1 MNDQILQLPPLANST
16 SDLVHW
22 SEIDLSDPTYS
33 SNPQMKN
40 FRSKLLVLAAIFV
53 SVSSALAEEG
63 MYPISAINNLDL
75 KENGLQLTA
84 DQIFNPAETC
94 LVDGICRV
102 NGCTGSFVSPKG
114 LIITNHHCA
123 YRAIQSASTAE
134 NDWLRNGFFSQSLK
148 EEIPAPGYVVRITES
163 FQDVSEQV
171 LSAVDT
177 SMTAADRSKAIEK
190 RRKELEKK
198 AEDENPGMRADIA
211 EMFTGKSY
219 VLFLY
224 TYIRDVRLVFAPP
237 SSVGNFGGA
246 VDNWEWPRHTGDFS
260 FMRAYV
266 APDGST
272 SEYNENNI
280 PYQPKRFIQVASAG
294 ANDGD
299 FVFLLGYPGRTAR
312 HKTASFLEYE
322 QNIRLP
328 FIVELYNWQLATMA
342 EESKKDRAVALKHSS
357 RRQGLANVEKRSR
370 GQLKGLVRKDIVS
383 TRRAAEAELQDF
395 IDTDANRKQKYG
407 SLLGEIDAVYREM
420 SKSADYELTLSNV
433 VSACRGMALAYAI
446 YDAACERAKPDL
458 DREAAYMDRNIARTT
473 DRAILGW
480 KDWHHD
486 TDMKMLAEMKRRLRQ
501 IPQANSTT
509 ATKAF
514 LDDQS
519 FGNESFEKSKFND
532 ETFIRSLFK
541 QSPDELEQIEDP
553 FLQAVIR
560 LYPEFKRMRE
570 QGKAIDGKLGQ
581 LYGELIDVK
590 QEFQKASFVPDA
602 NGTLRM
608 TYGQVKGY
616 SPEDAVYKFPA
627 TTLRGVIEKT
637 TGEEPFI
644 TPDRIQE
651 LYHKGEFGKFLHPR
665 LQQVPVALLY
675 NTDTTGGNS
684 GSPILNG
691 RGELV
696 GVNFDR
702 AFEATINDFAWN
714 ESYSRSIGVDI
725 RYVLWVTGMVYDA
738 QRLLKEMGIN

>member
-1 MNDQILQLPPLANST
+1 MKQLAILLA
-16 SDLVHW
+16 VC
-22 SEIDLSDPTYS
+22 
-33 SNPQMKN
+33 
-40 FRSKLLVLAAIFV
+40 FFA
-53 SVSSALAEEG
+53 SSAIAEEG
-63 MYPISAINNLDL
+63 MYPISAIDRMDL
-75 KENGLQLTA
+75 KAKGLQLTA
-84 DQIFNPAETC
+84 SQIFNPDETC

-102 NGCTGSFVSPKG
+102 NGCTGSFVSPNG

-134 NDWLRNGFFSQSLK
+134 NDWLKNGFFSKSQK

-163 FQDVSEQV
+163 YKDVSTEV
-171 LSAVDT
+171 LSAVDA
-177 SMTAADRSKAIEK
+177 SMSAADRSKAIEK

-198 AEDENPGMRADIA
+198 AEEENPGMRADIS

-272 SEYNENNI
+272 SEYNKNNV
-280 PYQPKRFIQVASAG
+280 PYQPKRFIQVSPAG
-294 ANDGD
+294 ANEGD

-322 QNIRLP
+322 QNVRLP
-328 FIVELYNWQLATMA
+328 FVVDLYNWQLDTMA
-342 EESKKDRAVALKHSS
+342 RNSKNNRAVALKHSS
-357 RRQGLANVEKRSR
+357 RKQSLANVEKRSR
-370 GQLKGLVRKDIVS
+370 GQLKGLVRKDIVA
-383 TRRAAEAELQDF
+383 TRRAAEAELQNF
-395 IDTDANRKQKYG
+395 IESDADRKQTYG
-407 SLLGEIDAVYREM
+407 SIMKELDGVYREIGE
-420 SKSADYELTLSNV
+420 SAKYELTMTNL
-433 VSACRGMALAYAI
+433 VSACRGLGLAYTI
-446 YDAACERAKPDL
+446 YDAAAERAKSDL
-458 DREAAYMDRNIARTT
+458 DREAAYMDRNIERTV

-480 KDWHHD
+480 KDWHRE
-486 TDMKMLAEMKRRLRQ
+486 TDMEMLGEMKRRLRKTSA
-501 IPQANSTT
+501 ANSK
-509 ATKAF
+509 AEVKAF
-514 LDDQS
+514 LDDDS
-519 FGNESFEKSKFND
+519 FGEDSFSKSKFND
-532 ETFIRSLFK
+532 EAFIRSLFEK
-541 QSPDELEQIEDP
+541 TPEELKGVDDP
-553 FLQAVIR
+553 FLNAVIG
-560 LYPEFKRMRE
+560 LYPEYVRMRE
-570 QGKAIDGKLGQ
+570 HGKEVEGKLGR

-590 QEFQKASFVPDA
+590 QEFQKTSFVPDA

-616 SPEDAVYKFPA
+616 SPEDAVYKSPA

-644 TPDRIQE
+644 TPDRIRE
-651 LYHKGEFGKFLHPR
+651 LYDKEEFGNFLHPK
-665 LQQVPVALLY
+665 LNQVPVALLY

-725 RYVLWVTGMVYDA
+725 RYVLWITGNVYEA
-738 QRLLKEMGIN
+738 QRLLDEMGVK